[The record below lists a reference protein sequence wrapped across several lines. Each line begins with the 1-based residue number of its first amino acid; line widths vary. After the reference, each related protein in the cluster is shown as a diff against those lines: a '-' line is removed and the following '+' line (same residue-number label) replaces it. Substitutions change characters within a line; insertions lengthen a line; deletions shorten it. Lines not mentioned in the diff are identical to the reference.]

1 MSWFL
6 DRIREKS
13 TWLGIFTLV
22 GLLGMNIEP
31 EFREVIINAILG
43 VASVI
48 AFFFRENSSSPQLP
62 PIDLVAKSETRV
74 KKDEQQDVV
83 YVSRSA
89 PSFQKYVDL
98 SDDGVLFS
106 GSKDRDS
113 QDVVERMDVPPEHP
127 HSSGWNG

>member
-43 VASVI
+43 IAAVI

-83 YVSRSA
+83 SISRSV
-89 PSFQKYVDL
+89 PSFQRYVDP
-98 SDDGVLFS
+98 DDDRVRSS
-106 GSKDRDS
+106 GSEQRNP
-113 QDVVERMDVPPEHP
+113 QEAVERVGVPPKHTD
-127 HSSGWNG
+127 STGWNG